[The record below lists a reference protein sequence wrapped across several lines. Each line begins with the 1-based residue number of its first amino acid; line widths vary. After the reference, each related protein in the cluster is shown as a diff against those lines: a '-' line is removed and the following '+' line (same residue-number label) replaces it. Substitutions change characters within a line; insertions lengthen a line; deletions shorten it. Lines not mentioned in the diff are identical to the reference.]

1 MTQTKEGEGELS
13 NLRCS
18 QKQFH
23 NPKERDVVGER
34 STGSQISFAFQFWFV
49 SWSSPSLL
57 EQ

>member
-1 MTQTKEGEGELS
+1 MTQTEEGEGELS

-23 NPKERDVVGER
+23 NPKERDVVGEGSR
-34 STGSQISFAFQFWFV
+34 GSQISFAFQFWFV